1 MIKGKNFHKGIEMFQ
16 YLNLH
21 PKGKN
26 VGDCVKRAFALLTG
40 ESYHEVSLALN
51 RLKKE
56 TGA

>member
-1 MIKGKNFHKGIEMFQ
+1 MIKDKNFHKGIEMFK

-40 ESYHEVSLALN
+40 ESYHKVSLALN